1 MINNICRKII
11 RPRVP
16 VSADTGMKHFLQS
29 TCSAEINN
37 EDIVKKDFV
46 VMFKNE
52 VIASVLPV

>member
-1 MINNICRKII
+1 MTSAEKII

-16 VSADTGMKHFLQS
+16 VGADTGMLHFLQS
-29 TCSAEINN
+29 TFSAEINN
-37 EDIVKKDFV
+37 EVIVKKDFV